1 MMPEVAGNS
10 SPRYSAPT
18 MARSRATCPLPL
30 TDPRVTQKQAEHTPL
45 MKQFFAAKA
54 NYPDLLLFFRM
65 GDFYELFYDDAR
77 KAARLLD
84 ITLTQR
90 GTSGGAPIPMAG
102 VPVHAYEGYLARLVA
117 LGESVAI
124 CEQIGDPALAKG
136 LVERKVVR
144 IVTPGTVT
152 DEALLDERRDTLLMA
167 VSRSRNGYGLAWAD
181 LAGGRFL
188 VNEVET
194 DDALEAELARLEP
207 AELLV
212 PDEEDWPE
220 FLRQRSGVRRRAPWL
235 FDPDS
240 GRRQLLAF
248 FKLHD
253 LSGFGIDDKPRATAA
268 AGALLGYVEETQK
281 QRLPHLTAIAMETAS
296 EAIAMNA
303 ATRRHLELDTR
314 VDGDT
319 RNTLLGVLDSTV
331 SPMGGRLLRRWLHRP
346 LRLREV
352 LQQRHHAVATLIDH
366 GVDADLRE
374 SFRALGDIERILTR
388 MALRSA
394 RPRDFSTL
402 RDGLGML
409 PAIRAVLA
417 PSTAGATP
425 PRPSPA
431 GAREGA
437 LDSPPPTLPDAGT
450 LAPPLAPAG
459 GGREGVT
466 SARSQASALQG
477 TLDSPR
483 LQTLCAELGSHA
495 EISALL
501 ASAIAEQPP
510 LKLSDGGVIAEGFDA
525 ELDELRRLSTNADQF
540 LIDLEA
546 REREASGIATL
557 KVGYNRVHGYYIEI
571 SKGQSDKAPVH
582 YTRRQTLT
590 NAERY
595 ITEELKSFE
604 DKVLSARER
613 SLSREKLLYEG
624 LLDSIGQHL
633 EPLKRCAA
641 ALSELDV
648 LACFAERAQALD
660 WAQPEL
666 ETAPCLRIE
675 RGRHPVVEA
684 VREAAFEPNDLDLH
698 PQRRMLVITG
708 PNMGGK
714 STYMRQNALIVLL
727 AHIGSFVPAARAVI
741 GPIDRILTRIG
752 AGDDLAKGQS
762 TFMVEM
768 AETSYILHHASAHSL
783 VLMDEIGRGTSTYD
797 GLALADAV
805 ARHLAHVNRCYT
817 LFATHYF
824 ELTAL
829 ADESVEGGP
838 SGIANVHLDAVEHGE
853 SLVFMHAVKDGP
865 ANRSFGL
872 QVAALAGLPRATVA
886 QARRRLA
893 ELEQR
898 GGDSHAA
905 QMAPQALDAPQQFGL
920 FAAPNSAAL
929 DALQA
934 IDPDELTPKQALE
947 ALYRMKSLL

>member
-1 MMPEVAGNS
+1 MS
-10 SPRYSAPT
+10 K
-18 MARSRATCPLPL
+18 
-30 TDPRVTQKQAEHTPL
+30 KQPEHTPL
-45 MKQFFAAKA
+45 MKQYFSAKSEH
-54 NYPDLLLFFRM
+54 PDLLLFFRM

-77 KAARLLD
+77 KASRLLD

-90 GTSGGAPIPMAG
+90 GSSGGAPIPMAG

-117 LGESVAI
+117 LGESVAL
-124 CEQIGDPALAKG
+124 CEQIGDPAASKG

-167 VSRSRNGYGLAWAD
+167 LARTKHGFGLAWAD

-188 VNEVET
+188 VNEVDSE
-194 DDALEAELARLEP
+194 DALEAELARLEP

-212 PDEEDWPE
+212 PDEDGWPE
-220 FLRQRSGVRRRAPWL
+220 FLRERNGVRRRPPWL
-235 FDPDS
+235 FDADS
-240 GRRQLLAF
+240 GRRQLLKF

-253 LSGFGIDDKPRATAA
+253 LTGFGIEERPRAIAA

-281 QRLPHLTAIAMETAS
+281 QQLPHLTSIAMEVAG

-331 SPMGGRLLRRWLHRP
+331 TPMGGRLLRRWLHRP

-352 LQQRHHAVATLIDH
+352 VTARHDAVSALIDS
-366 GVDADLRE
+366 GADADLRE
-374 SFRALGDIERILTR
+374 EFRALGDIERILTR
-388 MALRSA
+388 VALRSA

-402 RDGLGML
+402 RDGLGLL
-409 PAIRAVLA
+409 PAVRTILQ
-417 PSTAGATP
+417 
-425 PRPSPA
+425 
-431 GAREGA
+431 
-437 LDSPPPTLPDAGT
+437 
-450 LAPPLAPAG
+450 PLA
-459 GGREGVT
+459 
-466 SARSQASALQG
+466 AS
-477 TLDSPR
+477 R
-483 LQTLCAELGSHA
+483 LQELHA
-495 EISALL
+495 HLGQHDPVAQLL
-501 ASAIAEQPP
+501 ASAIAPQPP

-525 ELDELRRLSTNADQF
+525 ELDELRRLSTHADQF
-540 LIDLEA
+540 LVDLEI
-546 REREASGIATL
+546 RERERTGIPTL
-557 KVGYNRVHGYYIEI
+557 KVGYNRVHGYFIEI
-571 SKGQSDKAPVH
+571 SKGQADKAPVH
-582 YTRRQTLT
+582 YSRRQTLT

-595 ITEELKSFE
+595 ITEELKAFE

-613 SLSREKLLYEG
+613 SLSRDKQLYEE
-624 LLDSIGQHL
+624 LLDRLGAVL
-633 EPLKRCAA
+633 EPLKQCAA

-660 WAQPEL
+660 WARPEL
-666 ETAPCLRIE
+666 RLQPGLTIE

-684 VREAAFEPNDLDLH
+684 VRDLPFEPNDLHVD

-727 AHIGSFVPAARAVI
+727 AHIGSYVPASRALL
-741 GPIDRILTRIG
+741 GPVDRILTRIG

-768 AETSYILHHASAHSL
+768 AETSYILHHASDQSL

-805 ARHLAHVNRCYT
+805 ARHLAHHNRCYT

-829 ADESVEGGP
+829 ADEVVDGQG
-838 SGIANVHLDAVEHGE
+838 SGIANVHLDAVEHGDR
-853 SLVFMHAVKDGP
+853 LVFMHAVKDGP

-872 QVAALAGLPRATVA
+872 QVAALAGLPPAAVA

-898 GGDSHAA
+898 SDEHAPSSVEPA
-905 QMAPQALDAPQQFGL
+905 VESASADYAKPVKTGSTSANAASRATPATPDAPQQFGL
-920 FAAPNSAAL
+920 FAPPSTAAQEALAAL
-929 DALQA
+929 D
-934 IDPDELTPKQALE
+934 PDDMTPKQALE
-947 ALYRMKSLL
+947 ALYRLKGLL